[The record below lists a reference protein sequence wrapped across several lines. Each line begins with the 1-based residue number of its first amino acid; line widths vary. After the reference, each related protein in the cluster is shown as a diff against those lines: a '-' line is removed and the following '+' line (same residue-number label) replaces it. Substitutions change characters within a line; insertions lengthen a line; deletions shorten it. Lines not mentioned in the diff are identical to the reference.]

1 MLKTGL
7 STNLRL
13 ETRIDPTLIL
23 RSELVELPILRL
35 ESRIQTELS
44 LNPFLEISHEM
55 DELQVKDEDDDIE
68 SEDNEE
74 EEEKVEEETN
84 WEEVVKDFSNYEDNY
99 PMPYDKNDDE
109 IEFQQPVTK
118 TLKDSLI
125 DQLYIND
132 FSDLEIIVSKIII
145 GNLNSDGYLSCP
157 IFDIIRE
164 FDNIKDI
171 NKSENLK
178 KIYDINDD
186 FFKVIKKTNFIAD
199 DIEQTLFKVQHLE
212 PIGIASRDIQECLTI
227 QIRSKKLFIE
237 DAYIVLRDYYQEF
250 VNKKYERIMD
260 LTGISK
266 DQMQEVITEITSLN
280 PKPGVSRSLSHWED
294 ADKVGDRKDVITPD
308 FYIREIEGELRLLLN
323 DMSVPSLS
331 INSKYSNLMLSGN
344 TEKTTKDFVKKKL
357 ESARWFINAIQQ
369 RKMTLNKVMT
379 SILKFQKDYFKYG
392 PSKIKPLILKEIA
405 EDIEMDIATVSR
417 CTKEKYVDCD
427 YGVKELKYFF
437 SERLAT
443 ASGTDVSTTIVKNL
457 IKELIAAENKK
468 SPLSDQRISDILK
481 DEGHTIARRTV
492 QKYREQ
498 LSLPKAR
505 MRKDIF

>member
-7 STNLRL
+7 HANLKL

-44 LNPFLEISHEM
+44 LNPFLEINHEM
-55 DELQVKDEDDDIE
+55 DELQVKDEDNLDE
-68 SEDNEE
+68 ERNEE
-74 EEEKVEEETN
+74 EEEKVEEEID

-109 IEFQQPVTK
+109 LEFQQPVDK

-125 DQLYIND
+125 DQLFI
-132 FSDLEIIVSKIII
+132 SDLTEIEIIVAKIII
-145 GNLNSDGYLSCP
+145 GNLDSDGYLACP
-157 IFDIIRE
+157 IFDIIKE
-164 FDNIKDI
+164 FENIKDI
-171 NKSENLK
+171 DKSKELK
-178 KIYDINDD
+178 KTYEINDAL
-186 FFKVIKKTNFIAD
+186 FKEIQRTEFSNEKVEEI
-199 DIEQTLFKVQHLE
+199 LFKVQHLE
-212 PIGIASRDIQECLTI
+212 PIGIASRDIQECLMI
-227 QIRSKKLFIE
+227 QIKNKKLFIE
-237 DAYIVLRDYYQEF
+237 DAVIVLRDYYSEF
-250 VNKKYERIMD
+250 ANKKYERIMD
-260 LTGISK
+260 LTGI
-266 DQMQEVITEITSLN
+266 DREQMQEVIAEITSLN

-294 ADKVGDRKDVITPD
+294 ADKIGERKNIITPD
-308 FYIREIEGELRLLLN
+308 FYIREIEGELKLLLN
-323 DMSVPSLS
+323 DMSIPSLN

-344 TEKTTKDFVKKKL
+344 TEKTTKEFVKKKL

-369 RKMTLNKVMT
+369 RKMTLIKVMT
-379 SILKFQKDYFKYG
+379 SILKFQNDYFKYG
-392 PSKIKPLILKEIA
+392 PSKIKPLILKEVA

-417 CTKEKYVDCD
+417 CTKDKYVDCD

-443 ASGTDVSTTIVKNL
+443 ASGTDVSTTIVKTL
-457 IKELIAAENKK
+457 IDELIGNEDKK
-468 SPLSDQRISDILK
+468 KPLSDQKISDILK

-498 LSLPKAR
+498 LGLPKAR